1 LERRPV
7 LASGIVAASLIAIA
21 FGALPASLLVRIPL
35 IRNIHHMHDTFL
47 TAALPLMLVVAV
59 HGADV
64 LRRSGARH
72 VTFIAVITGIVSW
85 WLYTNVGKYLRPD
98 GFAPGAVLLMAPVA
112 VAIPWCFYARQLN
125 PGRVLPRIAL
135 AGALVAV
142 LAPGGLHLESGI
154 PRVDELLMQPRFRA
168 ALSQDSPAVEAVRRM
183 TTVEP
188 MRAAGINWTL
198 VEGSHPFYGLEGIGG
213 ADPME
218 VPVYRSLVDATG
230 IWRSL
235 WLTIVRNGD
244 VGRLSPLLDMLN
256 VGFLVGRYDIP
267 LPDQVVEI
275 PVGGPDRLRV
285 GRRPSAWPRAFFVDG
300 VTTYTDVADLLNQ
313 VAAAGNPF
321 AAVQVGDSEAIGA
334 TRAMLIPSGNTLAA
348 TRYKLTANTTTFT
361 IRAPR
366 AGVAVL
372 SEAFLPDDFQATLNG
387 SRVPYFRVN
396 QAFKGVTIPSGG
408 DWIVKFEYRPAH
420 WELSLGL
427 AGLGVMLLSGL
438 GVAAMAPRG
447 AVETKLMES
456 PAVPVSS

>member
-1 LERRPV
+1 
-7 LASGIVAASLIAIA
+7 
-21 FGALPASLLVRIPL
+21 
-35 IRNIHHMHDTFL
+35 
-47 TAALPLMLVVAV
+47 
-59 HGADV
+59 
-64 LRRSGARH
+64 
-72 VTFIAVITGIVSW
+72 
-85 WLYTNVGKYLRPD
+85 
-98 GFAPGAVLLMAPVA
+98 
-112 VAIPWCFYARQLN
+112 
-125 PGRVLPRIAL
+125 
-135 AGALVAV
+135 
-142 LAPGGLHLESGI
+142 
-154 PRVDELLMQPRFRA
+154 
-168 ALSQDSPAVEAVRRM
+168 
-183 TTVEP
+183 